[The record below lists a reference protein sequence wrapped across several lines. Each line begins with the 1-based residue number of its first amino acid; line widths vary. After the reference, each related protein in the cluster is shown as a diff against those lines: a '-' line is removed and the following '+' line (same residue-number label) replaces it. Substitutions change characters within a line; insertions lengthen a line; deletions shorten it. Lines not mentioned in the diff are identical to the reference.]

1 MSHRGESTRID
12 QLERR
17 LKEIEEREER
27 IINLFE
33 RLSQAV
39 YDHIMREEGKCPK
52 KSVKLK

>member
-1 MSHRGESTRID
+1 MSHKDGSIRIA

-39 YDHIMREEGKCPK
+39 YDHIVREEGKICQK
-52 KSVKLK
+52 KKR

>member
-1 MSHRGESTRID
+1 MSHKDESIRIA

-17 LKEIEEREER
+17 LKEIEDREER

-39 YDHIMREEGKCPK
+39 YDHIVREEGERCLRK
-52 KSVKLK
+52 KR